1 MKKWSDY
8 SLRTQLILVFAIIQI
23 ILFTSIFY
31 FFTLNYRE
39 FYLQQLKTNLV
50 DNIKLIKNDI
60 NIIDNLNRA
69 DKLDIYIKEVGKN
82 IETRITIV
90 HEDGSVLADSRYKPA
105 LMDNHAERPEIR
117 TVINNKNSIGVSS
130 RKSSTLEQE
139 MFYVAA
145 FFNINNKN
153 LVIRM
158 AKSLKNINSI
168 IRNDI
173 YRYLVFLLFLLFI
186 SNIVVWNFSKAVI
199 NPLNKIKKMAKEI
212 VDGKRTTIDNIDYS
226 NSELGNLVNE
236 YNRLGIELD
245 KKIDRMT
252 EEKNKLSAILNS
264 MAEGVIA
271 TDKNKKILMMN
282 PKACELLNIKCE
294 SIEGKNFISEI
305 RDHRLNE
312 YIDKVLEENKYLN
325 IELKFKTPEKTYLEC
340 GFQAITDNND
350 SIIGA
355 VIVLIDVTRLKKLE
369 EMRKDFVAN
378 VSHEL
383 KTPLTSI
390 KGYADTIIENKIN
403 NFETIEKF
411 VGIITNEATRL
422 NLLIND
428 LLDLSKL
435 EANYFE
441 LKAENIDDIY
451 EKPLSI
457 LKSKAEKKDV
467 DIILNFDT
475 DLPLVMI
482 NKPQIENLL
491 INLIDNA
498 IKYNKEKGK
507 IYLRAYEKEDKVF
520 MEVEDTGLGIP
531 KEDQKRIFE
540 RFYRVDKARSRE
552 INGTGIGLSIVKHI
566 IRGHNSKI
574 EVKSVVGQGT
584 CISFYLDKAK

>member
-1 MKKWSDY
+1 MKKWNDY
-8 SLRTQLILVFAIIQI
+8 SLRTQLILAFAIIQI

-31 FFTLNYRE
+31 FFTSNYKE

-50 DNIKLIKNDI
+50 NNIKLIKNDS
-60 NIIDNLNRA
+60 NIIRNLNSV
-69 DKLDIYIKEVGKN
+69 DQLDSYIKNIGED

-90 HEDGSVLADSRYKPA
+90 QEDGTVLADSRYKPN
-105 LMDNHAERPEIR
+105 LMDNHANRPEIKA
-117 TVINNKNSIGVSS
+117 VINDNSSIGEST
-130 RKSSTLEQE
+130 RRSSTLEQE

-145 FFNINNKN
+145 FFNINNES

-158 AKSLKNINSI
+158 AKSLENINSI

-173 YRYLVFLLFLLFI
+173 YLYFGFLLILLFI
-186 SNIVVWNFSKAVI
+186 SNIVVWYFSKAVI
-199 NPLNKIKKMAKEI
+199 KPLNKIKMMAQEI
-212 VDGKRTTIDNIDYS
+212 VEGERTTIDEVNYS

-245 KKIDRMT
+245 KKIERIT
-252 EEKNKLSAILNS
+252 TEKNKLSAILNS
-264 MAEGVIA
+264 MTEGVIA
-271 TDKNKKILMMN
+271 VDIDKKILMMN
-282 PKACELLNIKCE
+282 PKACKLLNVNCE
-294 SIEGKNFISEI
+294 KIENKNFISEI
-305 RDHRLNE
+305 RDHRLNKFIDQVLNE
-312 YIDKVLEENKYLN
+312 NTNLNTELIFKNPDKV
-325 IELKFKTPEKTYLEC
+325 YLEC
-340 GFQAITDNND
+340 SFQTITDNNER
-350 SIIGA
+350 IIGA
-355 VIVLIDVTRLKKLE
+355 VIVLIDVTKLKKLE

-403 NFETIEKF
+403 EFDTIEKF
-411 VGIITNEATRL
+411 VGIISKEATRL

-441 LKAENIDDIY
+441 LKPENIDDIY
-451 EKPLSI
+451 EKPIRI
-457 LKSKAEKKDV
+457 LKSKAEQKNIEIV
-467 DIILNFDT
+467 NQFNN

-498 IKYNKEKGK
+498 IKYNKENGK
-507 IYLRAYEKEDKVF
+507 IYLRAYQKNDKVYI
-520 MEVEDTGLGIP
+520 EIEDTGFGIP
-531 KEDQKRIFE
+531 KEDQERIFE

-552 INGTGIGLSIVKHI
+552 IGGTGIGLSIVKHI
-566 IRGHNSKI
+566 VKGHNSEI
-574 EVKSVVGQGT
+574 EVKSVIGEGT
-584 CISFYLDKAK
+584 CFSFYLNNA